1 MNESNRLLE
10 TRKKLVE
17 IKIREINSTSYSPNK
32 TFCHILF
39 VAHSH
44 GGVEHSHGVGAD
56 HDHNSIYPHKI
67 GTISRLTYHPLSG
80 DLWAIDDQTLEFKDF
95 TYDGEGPDAFFIAG
109 LQTASAEP
117 NPYDAVVVP
126 YAGPGQDIARSAY
139 K

>member
-1 MNESNRLLE
+1 MNESNRLPE

-17 IKIREINSTSYSPNK
+17 IKIREINSTSYSLHK
-32 TFCHILF
+32 TFCHILLL
-39 VAHSH
+39 AHSH
-44 GGVEHSHGVGAD
+44 GGVEHSHGVGGD

>member
-1 MNESNRLLE
+1 MNLTGCWGQE
-10 TRKKLVE
+10 KKLVE